1 MGDRV
6 VRGSALPLG
15 LTPPSPV
22 DVLADPEQALVV
34 HLFGRSACCG
44 VELTVD
50 KPPPVRAWDVLR
62 VSYEVQEL
70 LHRVAEHGGLELHLG
85 GAGVARAAGVG
96 AWDTRATSALDRAA
110 RVHSSASGPLVR
122 ASLSRWSWC
131 GVTSGGAGRP
141 LCGCVRAGRSGPL
154 CSGFPTRPG
163 TQRVGPRWTM

>member
-122 ASLSRWSWC
+122 ASLSRWR
-131 GVTSGGAGRP
+131 TSITACVACRP
-141 LCGCVRAGRSGPL
+141 PCGCGRAGRSGPP
-154 CSGFPTRPG
+154 CSGSLSRLGTR
-163 TQRVGPRWTM
+163 RVGPRCST